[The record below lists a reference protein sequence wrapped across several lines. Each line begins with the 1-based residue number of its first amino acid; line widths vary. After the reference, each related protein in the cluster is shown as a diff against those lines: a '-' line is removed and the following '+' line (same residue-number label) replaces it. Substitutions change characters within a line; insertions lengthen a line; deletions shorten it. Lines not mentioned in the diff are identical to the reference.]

1 MSGNLIQV
9 HLVKNQNHM
18 EGTDQQPY
26 SEDESEE
33 RNPRMGETWRF
44 LRD

>member
-1 MSGNLIQV
+1 
-9 HLVKNQNHM
+9 M

-44 LRD
+44 LSVYKAHG